1 MLKWST
7 PLTCLICWRT
17 YKSMSTTTSQSEH
30 ILVLELDRIVSQLTI
45 KPWKIV
51 SYYLQYITYTC
62 DNYISSLST
71 APASPPVN
79 VATDSPSSTSI
90 NVTWEEVP
98 SINQNGIIITYEVC
112 YEPLETFGD
121 AIMKEMV
128 NTSELFHELTDLEQ
142 FVDYNISVRA
152 YTSQGPG
159 PFSDDLTQMT
169 LEDGMSTDFILM
181 LQLLLY
187 HVWLFEPIEIH

>member
-1 MLKWST
+1 
-7 PLTCLICWRT
+7 
-17 YKSMSTTTSQSEH
+17 MSTTTSQSEH